1 MDYALKAILSPYHA
15 WVRYFV
21 GTPNNPHDLART
33 KLKEARAAF
42 ILATPNT
49 KFRDDEDSANIMQA
63 IAIKARKK
71 NLRVIL
77 QLHYF
82 RNKVSFR
89 RFFSATLWEFA
100 NTLIS
105 T

>member
-82 RNKVSFR
+82 RNKVSF
-89 RFFSATLWEFA
+89 
-100 NTLIS
+100 
-105 T
+105 